1 MRALWSA
8 LRFEELEVMIEYLKT
23 LLTPQAAQRPRYV

>member
-8 LRFEELEVMIEYLKT
+8 LRFEELEVVIEYLKT
-23 LLTPQAAQRPRYV
+23 LLEPQAGQRPRYV